1 MKKPKSIICIIIG
14 MVLLLGLVVTFPKFY
29 KMYITDPIKEQEK
42 EKPKLKI
49 INLDSKT
56 RPIAVMINNIAVARN
71 YHSGL
76 QDAYLVYEIIVE
88 GGLTRLMALYKDA
101 KTERIGSVRSSRHY
115 YLDYALENDAIYVH
129 WGYSPYAIN
138 DIQKL
143 KINNIDGYN
152 YGNKYFWRD
161 NSINVALE
169 HRAYTNMELINEAIN
184 KLGYKKETNEKP
196 LLNYSIED
204 IDVSTIEDAIPANNI
219 KIKYSGSVTTN
230 YTYDIENKV
239 YLRSVNDVPHI
250 DYVTKEQYTAKNII
264 TYQVKNTSIPND
276 EKNRQNIDNVGTG
289 NGYYISNGYAI
300 PITWTKK
307 SRSEKT
313 IYRLKNG
320 EELQVNDGNTYIQI
334 QPING
339 LLSIS

>member
-1 MKKPKSIICIIIG
+1 
-14 MVLLLGLVVTFPKFY
+14 
-29 KMYITDPIKEQEK
+29 
-42 EKPKLKI
+42 
-49 INLDSKT
+49 
-56 RPIAVMINNIAVARN
+56 
-71 YHSGL
+71 
-76 QDAYLVYEIIVE
+76 
-88 GGLTRLMALYKDA
+88 
-101 KTERIGSVRSSRHY
+101 
-115 YLDYALENDAIYVH
+115 
-129 WGYSPYAIN
+129 
-138 DIQKL
+138 
-143 KINNIDGYN
+143 
-152 YGNKYFWRD
+152 
-161 NSINVALE
+161 
-169 HRAYTNMELINEAIN
+169 MELINEAIN

-264 TYQVKNTSIPND
+264 TYQVKNTAIPND

-313 IYRLKNG
+313 IYRLKSG